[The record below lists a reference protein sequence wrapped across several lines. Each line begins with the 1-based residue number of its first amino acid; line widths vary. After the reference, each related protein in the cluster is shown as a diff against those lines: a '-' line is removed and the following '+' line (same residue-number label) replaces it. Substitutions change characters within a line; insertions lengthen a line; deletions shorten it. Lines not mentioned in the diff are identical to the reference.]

1 MSRATAVLEHLMS
14 KIHPALAS
22 LSGGSPPRLLR
33 DEDGAVYVEYIV
45 LTLFVGIG
53 FSAAV
58 MAIGIPLLESF
69 RMTQI
74 FLAVPIP

>member
-1 MSRATAVLEHLMS
+1 MSRAAAVLERLMS
-14 KIHPALAS
+14 KID
-22 LSGGSPPRLLR
+22 PRAQALLR

-58 MAIGIPLLESF
+58 MAIGVPLLESF